1 MAFNFFEKIISKKT
15 EQPEKQIEEKTEK
28 QEKTP
33 APLRL
38 YGDKVVD
45 LFCKDFS
52 VEGKENIEKAKKDD
66 PEAKFIITA
75 AHLNNLDVP
84 AALKVFGNDF
94 NIQMTGESVLLEKM
108 KYLGHRAM
116 ITVGGR
122 ENFTPL
128 DYIED
133 KDGKHGEFN
142 PENFDELEG
151 KMTEGKT
158 PWIANHPFSLDGK
171 MKRSSIGPV
180 YLAAKTKAILI
191 PTALEVSGGSAN
203 LEGALESAKTLV
215 DRSKAVYHIGEAFKL
230 PDIDVSIIEDV
241 LTKRKNGENI
251 SREDLEKFSVV
262 HAKLREQAD
271 LLGEKIAELLP
282 EEKRREAETRGMN
295 EDKMVA

>member
-1 MAFNFFEKIISKKT
+1 MANFFEKMFVHKGASV
-15 EQPEKQIEEKTEK
+15 ENPEVDQEKDLKK

-52 VEGKENIEKAKKDD
+52 VEGKENVEKAKEDN

-116 ITVGGR
+116 ITAGGR
-122 ENFTPL
+122 GNFTPL
-128 DYIED
+128 DYNED
-133 KDGKHGEFN
+133 KDGKHGSFN
-142 PENFDELEG
+142 PENFNELEG
-151 KMTEGKT
+151 KIAEGKT
-158 PWIANHPFSLDGK
+158 PWIANHPFALDGK

-180 YLAAKTKAILI
+180 YLAAKTKSLLI
-191 PTALEVSGGSAN
+191 PTALDVSGGSAN

-215 DRSKAVYHIGEAFKL
+215 DRSRAVYHIGETFKL
-230 PDIDVSIIEDV
+230 PDIDVSIIDSV
-241 LTKRKNGENI
+241 LAKRKNGETV
-251 SREDLEKFSVV
+251 SREDLEKFSTV
-262 HAKLREQAD
+262 HAQLREQAD

-282 EEKRREAETRGMN
+282 EEKRRNRSEEQA
-295 EDKMVA
+295 